1 MSFKFNLLGVAA
13 AVAVA
18 APAHAAVLVNSSFET
33 GDLTGWDVTA
43 GGVAVVTFSDDAGYP
58 GPLGAQFTA
67 TDGDHF
73 AELTAGEADQY
84 VTLSQVFSL
93 SAASRI
99 SFSAAFLRF
108 DEESDNGDGTFS
120 FNDDAYV
127 RIYNASTDEVVFASD
142 VLTVGDAFSTPWALF
157 TSSKLAAGDYIFEA
171 GVRNADDG
179 DPTLA
184 SKLLVDNVTA
194 AVPEPSTWAMMLLGF
209 GGLGA
214 LLRRRRSVLAAA

>member
-18 APAHAAVLVNSSFET
+18 APTHAAVLVNSSFET

-43 GGVAVVTFSDDAGYP
+43 GGVAVVTSSDDAAYP
-58 GPLGAQFTA
+58 GPQGAQFTA
-67 TDGDHF
+67 TDGGQF
-73 AELTAGEADQY
+73 AELTAGDTDVY
-84 VTLSQVFSL
+84 VTLSQAFSL
-93 SAASRI
+93 SAASRV

-108 DEESDNGDGTFS
+108 DDPSDNGDGSFS

-127 RIYNASTDEVVFASD
+127 RIYSATTNEVVFATD
-142 VLTVGDAFSTPWALF
+142 ALTVFPAFSTPWTLF
-157 TSSKLAAGDYIFEA
+157 TSSKLAAGDYVFEA
-171 GVRNADDG
+171 GVRNADEGGPDYS
-179 DPTLA
+179 
-184 SKLLVDNVTA
+184 SKLLVDGVTA